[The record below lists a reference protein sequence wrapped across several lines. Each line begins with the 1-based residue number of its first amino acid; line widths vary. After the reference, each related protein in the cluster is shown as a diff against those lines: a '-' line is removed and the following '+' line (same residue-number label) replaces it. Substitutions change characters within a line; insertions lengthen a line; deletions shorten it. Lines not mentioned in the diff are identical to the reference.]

1 VTTSDWKQDDT
12 RRIAELLRDID
23 ICMLV
28 TRADGTVRGRPMSNN
43 GNVEFDG
50 DSWFFTYRDTPKVEE
65 IQADPSVELAYVGT
79 ERGAWIS
86 IEGMA
91 EIVED
96 DDQKK
101 RLWEKSLEQ
110 WFPEGPEDDKLVL
123 LKVHAD
129 RVHAWADG
137 EELVGE
143 PGSSLRSI
151 GDKEDAMERAGSSR

>member
-1 VTTSDWKQDDT
+1 MTAGTWQRDDAQ
-12 RRIAELLRDID
+12 RIAELIRDID
-23 ICMLV
+23 ICMFV

-43 GNVEFDG
+43 GKVEFDG

-65 IQADPSVELAYVGT
+65 IEADPRVELAYVGT

-86 IEGMA
+86 IEGTA

-96 DDQKK
+96 DARKTD
-101 RLWEKSLEQ
+101 LWEKSLEQ
-110 WFPEGPEDDKLVL
+110 WFPDGPEDDKLVL
-123 LKVHAD
+123 LKVSAD

-143 PGSSLRSI
+143 PGRSLKSI
-151 GDKEDAMERAGSSR
+151 GEKEETKERARA

>member
-1 VTTSDWKQDDT
+1 MTAATWQREDA

-43 GNVEFDG
+43 GKVEFDG
-50 DSWFFTYRDTPKVEE
+50 DTWFFTYRDTPKVEE
-65 IQADPSVELAYVGT
+65 IEADPRVELAYVGT

-86 IEGMA
+86 IEGSA
-91 EIVED
+91 EVVED
-96 DDQKK
+96 DERKAD
-101 RLWEKSLEQ
+101 LWEKSLEQ

-123 LKVHAD
+123 LKVSAD

-143 PGSSLRSI
+143 PGRSLKSI
-151 GDKEDAMERAGSSR
+151 GEKEETKERARA

>member
-1 VTTSDWKQDDT
+1 
-12 RRIAELLRDID
+12 
-23 ICMLV
+23 
-28 TRADGTVRGRPMSNN
+28 MSNN
-43 GNVEFDG
+43 GKVEFDG

-65 IQADPSVELAYVGT
+65 IEADPRVELAYIGT

-86 IEGMA
+86 IEGTA

-96 DDQKK
+96 DARKAD
-101 RLWEKSLEQ
+101 LWEESLEE

-123 LKVHAD
+123 LKVRAD

-143 PGSSLRSI
+143 PGSTLKSI
-151 GDKEDAMERAGSSR
+151 GDKDDAMERARGS